1 MKNNHS
7 HITQSEINKWTVLWL
22 IAVLHLSQYRIF
34 IKHFGQIQYCL
45 YDHIVIDLERIWLI
59 SKRSS
64 CKTTQNIYSFRFRDN
79 WRMYR
84 WCQDWGNIHQDTL
97 WDRQEIPVC
106 ASNTMAKTASE
117 LIWEWDSFVGCHLQN
132 HKIFT
137 ASVFLVCSNKC

>member
-22 IAVLHLSQYRIF
+22 IAVLHLSQYRVF

-84 WCQDWGNIHQDTL
+84 WCQDWGNMNQDTL
-97 WDRQEIPVC
+97 W
-106 ASNTMAKTASE
+106 AKTASE